1 MLWPSPLF
9 HTHTHIPSHTPSA
22 SRSDISSLSFLLHFC
37 PVLLPSHSPLLLR
50 SISSDSRLS
59 ATLTNTYYVQS
70 AHVCE
75 HPASPSLNVC
85 SYNASIQNRYES
97 MYQASRCLVIF
108 FTTLNHY
115 LFFFF
120 STFLSYSTSATLS
133 LCAEQM
139 SCSRPT
145 WRCRHIL
152 QLLLSAGHP

>member
-1 MLWPSPLF
+1 MGKQGKRRRRLGEQDRGIAPKALF
-9 HTHTHIPSHTPSA
+9 NIALMMGAYFPCAVAITSLSHTHTHIPSHTPSA

-97 MYQASRCLVIF
+97 MYQASRCLAIF
-108 FTTLNHY
+108 
-115 LFFFF
+115 
-120 STFLSYSTSATLS
+120 
-133 LCAEQM
+133 
-139 SCSRPT
+139 
-145 WRCRHIL
+145 L
-152 QLLLSAGHP
+152 QP